1 VDLAVS
7 APLGSVGA
15 RQPLDRVVVRIA
27 GDSGDGIQ
35 VTGGQM
41 TSTSALA
48 GNDVATLPDYPAE
61 IRAPAGTLPGV
72 SGFQLQFSSSEIM
85 TPGDQADV
93 LVAFNPAA
101 LKVHLRDLRRGGILL
116 VNEDAFDEN
125 GLRKAGYAAS
135 PLDDGS
141 LANVALHRV
150 AISRLTREALAG
162 TGLGAKDAERCKNF
176 FALGMLYWLYGRP
189 VDPTVR
195 WIRDKYAK
203 RPELAEANEKV
214 LRAGYNFGNTVRLF
228 QSVYEVPPARL
239 APGTY
244 RNLDGNEAIALAL
257 AAIAQRSGLKVV
269 LGSYPITPASTVLHA
284 CSRLR
289 AYGVTAY
296 QAEDEIASIGAA
308 LGAAFA
314 GALGVTTTSGPGLAL
329 KGETLGLATMVELPL
344 LVFDIQRAG
353 PSTGMPTKTEQSDLL
368 MALFGR
374 HGEAPL
380 PVLAPATPSDCFWI
394 TIEAARIAIRY
405 RTPVIVL
412 SEGYLASGS
421 EPFRVPRPDEIPVL
435 DPGYLTDPA
444 GYAGAYARDPETL
457 ARPWIPAGTPG
468 LQHRVGG
475 LEKDDLG
482 QVSYDA
488 GNHQRMVALRAGKIA
503 GIAAD
508 LPPARLEEGTA
519 GDDLLVVGWG
529 STCGAIT
536 QAVREERALGRR
548 VASLH
553 LRHLNP
559 LPRGLGELL
568 AAFPRVLVPELNTG
582 QLLWLLSARFHVD
595 AVGFHKVQGA
605 PFRVGELR
613 ARIAEMLGA

>member
-1 VDLAVS
+1 VELAVS
-7 APLGSVGA
+7 APLGPAGE

-101 LKVHLRDLRRGGILL
+101 LKVHLKDLRRGGILL

-195 WIRDKYAK
+195 WILGKYAK

-269 LGSYPITPASTVLHA
+269 LGSYPITPASTILHA

-394 TIEAARIAIRY
+394 TLEAARIAIRY

-421 EPFRVPRPDEIPVL
+421 EPFRVPSPDEIPVI

-444 GYAGAYARDPETL
+444 RYEGAYARDPATL

-475 LEKDDLG
+475 LEKDGLG

-488 GNHQRMVALRAGKIA
+488 GNHQRMVALRAGKVA

-508 LPPARLEEGTA
+508 LPPARLEEGAA
-519 GDDLLVVGWG
+519 GDELLVVGWG
-529 STCGAIT
+529 STWGAIT

-582 QLLWLLSARFHVD
+582 QLLWLLSARFHLD